1 MREYPMASRRNDNK
15 KPQSDRLNARKKR
28 PCLMCNK
35 PFTSEHFG
43 QRVCPTCKG
52 TAAWRSGGEAA

>member
-1 MREYPMASRRNDNK
+1 MVCRRNDNK
-15 KPQSDRLNARKKR
+15 KPQSDRQNEQKKR
-28 PCLMCNK
+28 QCLMCSK
-35 PFTSEHFG
+35 SFASEHFG

>member
-1 MREYPMASRRNDNK
+1 MASRRNDNK
-15 KPQSDRLNARKKR
+15 KPQSDRLNERKKR
-28 PCLMCNK
+28 SCLMCAKN
-35 PFTSEHFG
+35 FESEHFG

>member
-1 MREYPMASRRNDNK
+1 MASRRNDNK
-15 KPQSDRLNARKKR
+15 KPQSNRQNERKNR
-28 PCLMCNK
+28 PCLMCAK
-35 PFTSEHFG
+35 DFVSEHFG

>member
-1 MREYPMASRRNDNK
+1 MASRHNDNK
-15 KPQSDRLNARKKR
+15 KPKSDRRYERKR
-28 PCLMCNK
+28 RRCLMCTK
-35 PFTSEHFG
+35 HFTSEHFG

>member
-1 MREYPMASRRNDNK
+1 MASRHNDNK
-15 KPQSDRLNARKKR
+15 KPKSDRRNERKR
-28 PCLMCNK
+28 RRCLMCTK
-35 PFTSEHFG
+35 HFVSEHFG

>member
-1 MREYPMASRRNDNK
+1 MASRRNDNK
-15 KPQSDRLNARKKR
+15 KPQSDRQNEQKDR

-35 PFTSEHFG
+35 RFVSEHYG